1 MEEIM
6 MNMMMMMRVRH
17 QVTKATIF
25 PKILMKIHSLL
36 FLMILYALKGVIR
49 LIKYCYKTLK
59 EHRSVFVILFYFKF
73 EVCLW
78 QTLDFVFTYKPCF
91 LVMLFFLSKFIYLFT
106 LLKFQQSLYELTL
119 ELREKRLN
127 MEESLQEERRTSE
140 QLKKEQQA
148 VMKKMKLIEVH
159 LKQAVDAHNAFQ
171 LEKQR
176 KLNELD
182 VVVPLHLHQV

>member
-1 MEEIM
+1 M
-6 MNMMMMMRVRH
+6 
-17 QVTKATIF
+17 
-25 PKILMKIHSLL
+25 
-36 FLMILYALKGVIR
+36 
-49 LIKYCYKTLK
+49 
-59 EHRSVFVILFYFKF
+59 
-73 EVCLW
+73 
-78 QTLDFVFTYKPCF
+78 
-91 LVMLFFLSKFIYLFT
+91 
-106 LLKFQQSLYELTL
+106 
-119 ELREKRLN
+119 REKRLN